1 MNSDTKPVRCAIY
14 TRKSTEEGLDQE
26 FNSLDA
32 QRLSSEAFIQ
42 SQAASGWVCLAQH
55 YDDGGY
61 TGGNME
67 RPALQRLLADIDAGA
82 VDVVVCYKLDR
93 LSRSLLDFAKMME
106 RFEQRGVAFV
116 SITQQF
122 NSATSLGRLILNML
136 LSFAQFEREIIGERT
151 RDKIAAARRK
161 GKWVG
166 GVPQLGYD
174 VEPTSRKRLVNKAE
188 AKRVQAV
195 FALYLEHEGL
205 VPVVQEL
212 ARRGWTTKRWTTRK
226 GNVRGGQPFTKTR
239 LYQLLTNVVYIGKLR
254 YRSEI
259 HDGEHEAIVDAK
271 VWQRVQALL
280 ASKRTIVRRGPCD
293 RLLKGLLRC
302 AACDRSMCP
311 SVAAKDGRRYHYY
324 VCTNAQKRGWSACP
338 SKSLPAGTVER
349 LVVEQL
355 QQHGLLGEDWGA
367 LEPVEL
373 GERLRTLVECVRYD
387 GRTATIVVR
396 ASEGPTTITCS
407 VPIASRSTPRPSGP
421 AGRLPRVSR
430 WMALALHFD
439 GLLREGAIGDQS
451 ELASLGRVSPARV
464 SQILNL
470 LHLAPDI
477 QEQLLFLP
485 PIHGGRD
492 PILLHQLQPLAALP
506 DWNRQRRK
514 WLRLV
519 RRCASPVIARHA
531 DHRTSPTRTRP
542 SR

>member
-1 MNSDTKPVRCAIY
+1 MNSDTKPVRCAVY

-32 QRLSSEAFIQ
+32 QRLSGEAFIQ
-42 SQAASGWVCLAQH
+42 SQAASGWVCLPQH

-82 VDVVVCYKLDR
+82 IDVVVCYKLDR

-174 VEPTSRKRLVNKAE
+174 VEPTSRKRFVNKAE
-188 AKRVQAV
+188 AKRVRAI

-205 VPVVQEL
+205 VPAVQEL

-226 GNVRGGQPFTKTR
+226 GNVRGGQPFNKTR
-239 LYQLLTNVVYIGKLR
+239 LYELLTNVVYIGKLR

-271 VWQRVQALL
+271 VWHRVQALL
-280 ASKRTIVRRGPCD
+280 GSKRAIEHRGPCD
-293 RLLKGLLRC
+293 RPLKGLLRC

-338 SKSLPAGTVER
+338 SKSLPAGTIER
-349 LVVEQL
+349 LVAEQL
-355 QQHGLLGEDWGA
+355 QECGLLGADWGV
-367 LEPVEL
+367 LEPIQL
-373 GERLRTLVECVRYD
+373 GERLRTLVDCVRYD
-387 GRTATIVVR
+387 GSTGTLTIVLR
-396 ASEGPTTITCS
+396 AERGTGAEPLQTTITCP
-407 VPIASRSTPRPSGP
+407 VPIACRRVPRQPEP
-421 AGRLPRVSR
+421 AGRLARVSR

-439 GLLREGAIGDQS
+439 ELLREGGIQDQS
-451 ELASLGRVSPARV
+451 ELAGLGRVSPARV
-464 SQILNL
+464 SQIMNL

-485 PIHGGRD
+485 PIQTGRD
-492 PILLHQLQPLAALP
+492 PILLHQLQPLAAMP

-519 RRCASPVIARHA
+519 RRCTLA
-531 DHRTSPTRTRP
+531 
-542 SR
+542 

>member
-32 QRLSSEAFIQ
+32 QRASSEAFIQ
-42 SQAASGWVCLAQH
+42 SQAASGWVCLPQH

-82 VDVVVCYKLDR
+82 IDVVVCYKLDR

-151 RDKIAAARRK
+151 RDKIAAARRQ

-174 VEPTSRKRLVNKAE
+174 VEPTSRKRIVNKGE
-188 AKRVQAV
+188 AKRVGAI

-205 VPVVQEL
+205 VPAVQEL

-226 GNVRGGQPFTKTR
+226 GNVRGGQPFNKTR

-259 HDGEHEAIVDAK
+259 HDGEHEAIVDTK

-349 LVVEQL
+349 LVAEQL
-355 QQHGLLGEDWGA
+355 QEHGLLGEDWRL
-367 LEPVEL
+367 LEPAEL
-373 GERLRTLVECVRYD
+373 GERLRTLVERVGYD
-387 GRTATIVVR
+387 GRSATLTIALR
-396 ASEGPTTITCS
+396 AEKGTGTEPSQTTITCP
-407 VPIASRSTPRPSGP
+407 VPMGCRKLPRPAG
-421 AGRLPRVSR
+421 AVGRLPRVSR
-430 WMALALHFD
+430 CMALAVHFE
-439 GLLREGAIGDQS
+439 GLLREGTIGDQS
-451 ELASLGRVSPARV
+451 ELARLGRVSPARV
-464 SQILNL
+464 SQIMNL

-485 PIHGGRD
+485 PIHRGRD
-492 PILLHQLQPLAALP
+492 PILLHQLQPLAAIP

-519 RRCASPVIARHA
+519 RRCTP
-531 DHRTSPTRTRP
+531 P
-542 SR
+542 